1 MKNETIEITAE
12 NNTEVFIIDV
22 KLFKQKH
29 SFIIFIYKL
38 KTFKELEGIYEI

>member
-38 KTFKELEGIYEI
+38 TFKELEGIYEI